1 MAREQG
7 ERVSTSEDRQ
17 GADAAGRRSRFER
30 TDDDFVFDAIVADEG
45 DEESERGAPETHFDV
60 PGPRPPRPGSAATE
74 VRIDV
79 RYEWGSLPAAADPP
93 LNILV
98 NVTPYGATLS
108 EITGGPDIHLVLAL
122 DISASMDHPDKLPV
136 LLDALRGLVDEL
148 QTVEGG
154 EVLLTVIVFAKGSK
168 TLYRAIPASQLAADD
183 LIAAVRASPLLFTRY
198 SDAVGALSRATRIAL
213 ESHRRNL
220 ALPVRI
226 VLLTDGKL
234 QDEGGAAHKIAR
246 IAHMPIDIGALA
258 FGADADVTCLKRVV
272 AGRRGGTVKHV
283 RKETLEDAFRR
294 LATTGRRVASRLSLL
309 RFETGAGV
317 VGGAAFRFRPAR
329 HSYGEWAFGDGR
341 VFETD
346 LGTLECGR
354 SYSLLFQV
362 RLPETEGHE
371 SEIGEIIL
379 RVPSFGGPKE
389 FRRILGL
396 PRHHDP
402 VEIPADPVVAEA
414 RSIVDTIDGTGAET
428 LLQGLRARRKLYV
441 EERRDPYLLGVLD
454 KAIAELEAAGDLD
467 SLSNQER
474 AALEAHTITVDLGRP
489 PTPGRREYTFG

>member
-1 MAREQG
+1 M
-7 ERVSTSEDRQ
+7 STSADRP
-17 GADAAGRRSRFER
+17 DDDDVERRSRLDR
-30 TDDDFVFDAIVADEG
+30 TDDDFVFDAAADDD
-45 DEESERGAPETHFDV
+45 DEESRDGGTQRFFDV
-60 PGPRPPRPGSAATE
+60 PGPRPPRPGSPDTE

-79 RYEWGSLPAAADPP
+79 RYEWGSLPASADPAM
-93 LNILV
+93 NVLV
-98 NVTPYGATLS
+98 KLTPYGATLS
-108 EITGGPDIHLVLAL
+108 ELTGGPDVHLILAL
-122 DISASMDHPDKLPV
+122 DISASMDHPDKLPI
-136 LLDALRGLVDEL
+136 LELALRGLLDEL
-148 QTVEGG
+148 QTSSGG
-154 EVLLTVIVFAKGSK
+154 EVLLTVILFAHGAN

-183 LIAAVRASPLLFTRY
+183 LLSAVRESPLLYTRY

-234 QDEGGAAHKIAR
+234 QDEDGAAHKIAR
-246 IAHMPIDIGALA
+246 IAHMPIDIGAMA
-258 FGADADVTCLKRVV
+258 FGEDADVPCLKRVV

-283 RKETLEDAFRR
+283 RKDTLEDAFRR
-294 LATTGRRVASRLSLL
+294 LATSGRRVASRLSIL
-309 RFETGAGV
+309 RVETASGV

-329 HSYGEWAFGDGR
+329 HAYGEWAFGDGR

-362 RLPETEGHE
+362 RVPETEGYE
-371 SEIGEIIL
+371 SEIGEVIL

-389 FRRILGL
+389 FRRILGI
-396 PRHHDP
+396 PRHHDRIE
-402 VEIPADPVVAEA
+402 VPADPIVAEA
-414 RSIVDTIDGTGAET
+414 RAIVDTIDSTGAET

-441 EERRDPYLLGVLD
+441 EERRDPYLLSVLD
-454 KAIAELEAAGDLD
+454 KAIVELEQAGDLD

-489 PTPGRREYTFG
+489 PRPNRREYTFG